1 MSNAKFTTV
10 LLDADDTVYDF
21 HRAEKL
27 ALNKTLAT
35 LNIKWTEQLNDVYLD
50 ENLKIWKEYEK
61 NEITKEE
68 LKIKRFERFFD
79 RTGLKV
85 EMPMEKVNEIYIYNL
100 SQCGFLFDG
109 AYEFVQKLT
118 NHADVYLA
126 TNGLKIAQRGRV
138 KHSGLD
144 KLVNGVFISEEM
156 GCNKP
161 SKEYFN
167 YIFNQL
173 HITDKSKVLIVGDSL
188 TSDMQGGKNA
198 GITTC
203 LYDPH
208 NKVTSHS
215 LCDYIVRGYDEIL
228 RLVVGKQ

>member
-1 MSNAKFTTV
+1 MSNSKFTTV

-21 HRAEKL
+21 HKAEKV
-27 ALNKTLAT
+27 ALNKTLT
-35 LNIKWTEQLNDVYLD
+35 ILNIEWTEQLNDIYLD

-61 NEITKEE
+61 NEITREE
-68 LKIKRFERFFD
+68 LKIERFERFFN
-79 RTGLKV
+79 RAGLTV
-85 EMPMEKVNEIYIYNL
+85 TTPTEKVNEIYINNL

-118 NHADVYLA
+118 EYAGVYLA
-126 TNGLKIAQRGRV
+126 TNGLTVAQRGRV
-138 KHSGLD
+138 KHSGLY

-161 SKEYFN
+161 SKEYFD

-173 HITDKSKVLIVGDSL
+173 KITDKSKVLMVGDSL

-208 NKVTSHS
+208 NNVTSHN
-215 LCDYIVRGYDEIL
+215 LCDYVVRSYDEIL
-228 RLVVGKQ
+228 RIVVG